1 MTQRLNPVLIGVI
14 GNRLVS
20 IVNEQQSA
28 LVNTAFSSVV
38 RESLDLACAV
48 FDSRGEM
55 ICQSVG
61 GTPGHINAMA
71 TGMHHFVSAF
81 APEHLHPGDVLITND
96 PWMTAGQI
104 NDLNVA
110 TPVFRGG
117 KIVAW
122 FATCCHAPDIGGRIV
137 SAAANDVFEEGLRL
151 PIVKLIKAGVVNDE
165 LLQIIR
171 VNVRTP
177 DETVGDIYAQVS
189 ANEVGARS
197 LLRLMDEFRL
207 DSIDPVA
214 DEIMFRSERALRDAL
229 AAMDDGTFTAD
240 VQTDGYGDD
249 ALVLKATVTI
259 KGEDI
264 FVDYAG
270 SSPQSGYGINV
281 VLNYT
286 RAYTSFAVKAA
297 ISPEVPHNAGSFR
310 PVHVTAP
317 AGSVLNC
324 TDPAPVAAR
333 HLVGHF
339 LPGLLFNALRPA
351 MPDRLIADSC
361 DAVWMT
367 IWRGVDRHD
376 TPFMFTV
383 FQSGGMGARAV
394 KDGLS
399 ATGFPSGVRGVPTE
413 ITESGT
419 PLVQLRKELKPN
431 SGGAGR
437 YRGGLGQF
445 TEMSCRTDGGWTVNG
460 NVDRTQFA
468 AQGALGGGAGARGAF
483 GMSASGDLPRKQ
495 LVRLSP
501 GDVVRVDPPG
511 AGGYGDPYARP
522 VDDVLADVVDGYVTI
537 DGAEHDYGVVIHY
550 VGPPNAIVRPPGA
563 YGIDTERTAAL
574 RMLGKAAS

>member
-1 MTQRLNPVLIGVI
+1 MTDRMNPVTVGVI

-48 FDSRGEM
+48 FDSGGEM

-81 APEHLHPGDVLITND
+81 APSNLHPGDVLITND

-110 TPVFRGG
+110 TPVFRDGH
-117 KIVAW
+117 IVAW

-165 LLQIIR
+165 LMQIIR

-197 LLRLMDEFRL
+197 LLRLMDEFGL
-207 DSIDPVA
+207 DSIDLVA
-214 DEIMFRSERALRDAL
+214 EEIMLRSERALRDSL
-229 AAMDDGTFTAD
+229 AAMDDGTYSAE
-240 VQTDGYGDD
+240 VQTDGYGDE
-249 ALVLKATVTI
+249 ALVLKATITV

-270 SSPQSGYGINV
+270 TSPQSGYGINV

-339 LPGLLFNALRPA
+339 LPSLLFRALRPV
-351 MPDRLIADSC
+351 MPNRLIADSC

-367 IWRGVDRHD
+367 IWRGFDLGQH
-376 TPFMFTV
+376 PFMFTV

-413 ITESGT
+413 IIESGS

-437 YRGGLGQF
+437 FRGGLGQF
-445 TEMSCRTDGGWTVNG
+445 TEMSCRTGLDWTVNG

-468 AQGALGGGAGARGAF
+468 AQGALGGGPGAAGVFAMRGA
-483 GMSASGDLPRKQ
+483 GDLPRKQ
-495 LVRLSP
+495 LVHLAP
-501 GDVVRVDPPG
+501 GDVACVDPPG
-511 AGGYGDPYARP
+511 SGGYGDPFARM
-522 VDDVLADVVDGYVTI
+522 VNSVLADVVDGYVTL
-537 DGAEHDYGVVIHY
+537 DSAACDYGVVIEY
-550 VGPPNAIVRPPGA
+550 LGRSDAIVRPPSA
-563 YGIDTERTAAL
+563 YRVDAERTAAL
-574 RMLGKAAS
+574 RSAGRVLS